1 MGILRVGWFEKRWG
15 HRKPDLA
22 LERTSA
28 GDRGWDGEDPHPFHV
43 TEDEQEEDPEE
54 NCDDASANEYHNL
67 HAAFIFR
74 AWAGRQWVHE
84 RGKCT
89 QQEVPLV
96 LRNCVIK

>member
-1 MGILRVGWFEKRWG
+1 MGTQEARFGTGENLCPGPGGGGE
-15 HRKPDLA
+15 
-22 LERTSA
+22 E
-28 GDRGWDGEDPHPFHV
+28 EDPHPFHV

-89 QQEVPLV
+89 QKEVPLV